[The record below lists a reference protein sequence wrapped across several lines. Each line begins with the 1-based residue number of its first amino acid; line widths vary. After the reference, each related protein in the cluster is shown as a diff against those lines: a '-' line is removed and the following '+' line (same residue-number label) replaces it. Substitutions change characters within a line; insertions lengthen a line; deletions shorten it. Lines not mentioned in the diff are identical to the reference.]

1 MWPLVMEAK
10 RARAEKERMDVI
22 GDILWL
28 GMVAKLRSRRSGLDE
43 IGRIF
48 GCSGVLWRRCELK
61 KERRKMIGGSV
72 RAQMVAKN
80 KCAGAGLDDGDD

>member
-1 MWPLVMEAK
+1 M
-10 RARAEKERMDVI
+10 
-22 GDILWL
+22 
-28 GMVAKLRSRRSGLDE
+28 
-43 IGRIF
+43 IF

-80 KCAGAGLDDGDD
+80 KCAGAGLDGDI